1 VRRLPHRLPALG
13 AAGTSP
19 PRRRRRRA
27 GRPDALPSRMRC
39 PGARVRRA
47 GARLRLD
54 DGSHRRDAPRQDPL
68 GQSADLRG
76 RRRLHVRGVRPWAR
90 YRVHRRGRTVKI
102 DELDRPVVLLVVGGH
117 FGVSTILEAI
127 YNYGA
132 PLALKC
138 ITAAAVTTV
147 STIVAGLL
155 APIVRRHAEARRRKS
170 DPPPPG

>member
-1 VRRLPHRLPALG
+1 
-13 AAGTSP
+13 
-19 PRRRRRRA
+19 
-27 GRPDALPSRMRC
+27 M
-39 PGARVRRA
+39 
-47 GARLRLD
+47 
-54 DGSHRRDAPRQDPL
+54 
-68 GQSADLRG
+68 
-76 RRRLHVRGVRPWAR
+76 
-90 YRVHRRGRTVKI
+90 KI

-170 DPPPPG
+170 DPPPPGSP